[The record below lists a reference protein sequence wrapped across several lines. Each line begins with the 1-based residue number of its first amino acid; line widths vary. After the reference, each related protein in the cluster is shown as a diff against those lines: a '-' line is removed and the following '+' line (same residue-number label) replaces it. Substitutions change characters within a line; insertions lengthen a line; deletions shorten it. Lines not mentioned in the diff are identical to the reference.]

1 MFNVGVTTVTYTVKD
16 ASGNSASCSFAVTVT
31 NSRCTNS
38 PTTSTEYRNPKESKW
53 FNVKVFNN
61 PSSNV
66 FTLIPE
72 GSDMNSAVS
81 IQVTDMNGKQIEIRE
96 GIPMGKAITIGGNYA
111 NGTYVVRILQGG
123 NSSVVKLIKL

>member
-1 MFNVGVTTVTYTVKD
+1 
-16 ASGNSASCSFAVTVT
+16 
-31 NSRCTNS
+31 
-38 PTTSTEYRNPKESKW
+38 
-53 FNVKVFNN
+53 VKVFNN